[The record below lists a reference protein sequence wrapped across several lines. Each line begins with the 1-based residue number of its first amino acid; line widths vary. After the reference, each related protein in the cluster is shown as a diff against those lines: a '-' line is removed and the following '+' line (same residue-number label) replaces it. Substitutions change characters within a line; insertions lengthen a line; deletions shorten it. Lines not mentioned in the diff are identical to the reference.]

1 MSTEDL
7 KGRWVTANRDNTPVL
22 EYDPRYGVPVWKGGA
37 GGKVAVVDARQDA
50 DQDIRNA
57 AMEAAAIQNVMQ
69 RVGDCTGYAIQQAFG
84 VARSVAKPDSDEGGQ
99 GAQIVALQNAAY
111 QRAYQVVFDRQAAA
125 KAYEKAYDDA
135 AAACDEADGFTAAVE
150 TAPALDL
157 GMKAFEPDHTRLLPT
172 EHRELHSRT

>member
-57 AMEAAAIQNVMQ
+57 AMEAAAIEFKPRGLSPFRRLAEEV
-69 RVGDCTGYAIQQAFG
+69 FG
-84 VARSVAKPDSDEGGQ
+84 
-99 GAQIVALQNAAY
+99 GADWLFSLY
-111 QRAYQVVFDRQAAA
+111 
-125 KAYEKAYDDA
+125 
-135 AAACDEADGFTAAVE
+135 
-150 TAPALDL
+150 
-157 GMKAFEPDHTRLLPT
+157 
-172 EHRELHSRT
+172 